1 MIFVTKSFSFL
12 KNVLFLYL
20 LINFNFMPWDPIS
33 FRNHFPF
40 FSNDLD
46 ITYLDNAATTQK
58 NIETINS
65 LSFFYSHF
73 NANVHRGA
81 HYLSIKAT
89 ELFEDARNKIRHF
102 INAKNSNEIIFTKGT
117 TDAINLVAFSY
128 IEQFCKSGD
137 NIITTPIEH
146 HSNFVPWQLA
156 AKRKDLELRVIP
168 FNTNNYTLDLETF
181 KKLVDNNT
189 KIIAITQVSNVLGI
203 ATPVNEIIQF
213 AHSKNIPVLLD
224 AAQSFPHMPIDVQQ
238 LDADFVSLSAHK
250 FYGPTGIGILFGKE
264 KWLAAMPPYQSG
276 GEMID
281 QVSIYHTTFNELP
294 FKFEAGT
301 PNYADAIAWGA
312 TIDFINQYDKK
323 LMFDYEEELW
333 NYAYQKLS
341 SLPFIKIFAIPEQKH
356 YGALS
361 FMLDGIHPYDAATVL
376 DELKIAVRVGH
387 HCAQP
392 LMSILGVSGTIR
404 ASFAPYN
411 TKDDIDKLV
420 EGLKTVYKF
429 FNKNK

>member
-1 MIFVTKSFSFL
+1 
-12 KNVLFLYL
+12 
-20 LINFNFMPWDPIS
+20 MPWDVNT

-40 FSNDLD
+40 YSLDND
-46 ITYLDNAATTQK
+46 IVYLDNAATTQK
-58 NIETINS
+58 NIETIDT
-65 LSFFYSHF
+65 LKFFYSHY

-81 HYLSIKAT
+81 HYLSTKAT
-89 ELFEDARNKIRHF
+89 ELFEDARNKIQNF
-102 INAKNSNEIIFTKGT
+102 INAKNSYEIIFTKGT
-117 TDAINLVAFSY
+117 TEAINLVAFSY

-156 AKRKDLELRVIP
+156 AKRKNLELRVIP
-168 FNTNNYTLDLETF
+168 FNVNNYTLDLAALR
-181 KKLVDNNT
+181 KLVDNNT

-203 ATPVNEIIQF
+203 TTPIKEIIDF
-213 AHSKNIPVLLD
+213 AHSKNIPVLID
-224 AAQSFPHMPIDVQQ
+224 AAQSFPHMAIDVQQ
-238 LDADFVSLSAHK
+238 LDADFLALSAHK

-264 KWLAAMPPYQSG
+264 KWLNAMPPYQSG

-281 QVSIYHTTFNELP
+281 LVTIDKTTFNELP

-301 PNYADAIAWGA
+301 PNFADAIAWGA
-312 TIDFINQYDKK
+312 TIDFISQFDKNQ
-323 LMFDYEEELW
+323 MFNYEEELW
-333 NYAYQKLS
+333 NYTYEKLS
-341 SLPFIKIFAIPEQKH
+341 SLPYIKIFAYPEQKH

-361 FMLDGIHPYDAATVL
+361 FVFNDIHPYDAASIL

-392 LMSILGVSGTIR
+392 LMNLLGVTGTIR

-411 TKDDIDKLV
+411 NKEDIDKLV

-429 FNKNK
+429 FNKN

>member
-1 MIFVTKSFSFL
+1 
-12 KNVLFLYL
+12 
-20 LINFNFMPWDPIS
+20 MPWDVNT

-40 FSNDLD
+40 YSLDND
-46 ITYLDNAATTQK
+46 IVYLDNAATTQK
-58 NIETINS
+58 NIETIDT
-65 LSFFYSHF
+65 LKFFYSHY

-81 HYLSIKAT
+81 HYLSTKAT
-89 ELFEDARNKIRHF
+89 ELFEDARNKIQNF
-102 INAKNSNEIIFTKGT
+102 INAKNSYEIIFTKGT
-117 TDAINLVAFSY
+117 TEAINLVAFSY

-156 AKRKDLELRVIP
+156 AKRKNLELRVIP
-168 FNTNNYTLDLETF
+168 FNVNNYTLDLAALR
-181 KKLVDNNT
+181 KLVDNNT

-203 ATPVNEIIQF
+203 TTPIKEIIDF
-213 AHSKNIPVLLD
+213 AHSKNIPVLID
-224 AAQSFPHMPIDVQQ
+224 AAQSFPHMAIDVQQ
-238 LDADFVSLSAHK
+238 LDADFLALSAHK

-264 KWLAAMPPYQSG
+264 KWLNAMPPYQSG

-281 QVSIYHTTFNELP
+281 LVTIDKTTFNELP

-301 PNYADAIAWGA
+301 PNFADAIAWGA
-312 TIDFINQYDKK
+312 TIDFISQFDKNQ
-323 LMFDYEEELW
+323 MFNYEEELW
-333 NYAYQKLS
+333 NYAYEKLS
-341 SLPFIKIFAIPEQKH
+341 SLPYIKIFAYPEQKH

-361 FMLDGIHPYDAATVL
+361 FVFNDIHPYDAASVL

-392 LMSILGVSGTIR
+392 LMNLLGVTGTIR

-411 TKDDIDKLV
+411 NKDDIDKLV

-429 FNKNK
+429 FNKN

>member
-1 MIFVTKSFSFL
+1 
-12 KNVLFLYL
+12 
-20 LINFNFMPWDPIS
+20 MPWDVNT

-40 FSNDLD
+40 YSLDND
-46 ITYLDNAATTQK
+46 IVYLDNAATTQK
-58 NIETINS
+58 NIETIDT
-65 LSFFYSHF
+65 LKFFYSHY

-81 HYLSIKAT
+81 HYLSTKAT
-89 ELFEDARNKIRHF
+89 ELFEDARNKIQNF
-102 INAKNSNEIIFTKGT
+102 INAKNSYEIIFTKGT
-117 TDAINLVAFSY
+117 TEAINLVAFSY

-156 AKRKDLELRVIP
+156 AKRKNLELRVIP
-168 FNTNNYTLDLETF
+168 FNVNNYTLDLAALR
-181 KKLVDNNT
+181 KLVDNNT

-203 ATPVNEIIQF
+203 TTPIKEIIDF
-213 AHSKNIPVLLD
+213 AHSKNIPVLID
-224 AAQSFPHMPIDVQQ
+224 AAQSFPHMAIDVQQ
-238 LDADFVSLSAHK
+238 LDADFLALSAHK

-264 KWLAAMPPYQSG
+264 KWLNAMPPYQSG

-281 QVSIYHTTFNELP
+281 LVTIDKTTFNELP

-301 PNYADAIAWGA
+301 PNFADAIAWGA
-312 TIDFINQYDKK
+312 TIDFISQFDKNQ
-323 LMFDYEEELW
+323 MFNYEEELW
-333 NYAYQKLS
+333 NYTYEKLS
-341 SLPFIKIFAIPEQKH
+341 SLPYIKIFAYPEQKH

-361 FMLDGIHPYDAATVL
+361 FVFNDIHPYDAASVL

-392 LMSILGVSGTIR
+392 LMNLLGVTGTIR

-411 TKDDIDKLV
+411 NKDDIDKLV

-429 FNKNK
+429 FNKN

>member
-1 MIFVTKSFSFL
+1 
-12 KNVLFLYL
+12 
-20 LINFNFMPWDPIS
+20 MPWDVNS

-40 FSNDLD
+40 YSLDND
-46 ITYLDNAATTQK
+46 IVYLDNAATTQK
-58 NIETINS
+58 NIETIDT
-65 LSFFYSHF
+65 LKFFYSHF

-89 ELFEDARNKIRHF
+89 ELFEDARNKIQNF
-102 INAKNSNEIIFTKGT
+102 LNAKNSYEIIFTKGT
-117 TDAINLVAFSY
+117 TEAINLVAFSY

-156 AKRKDLELRVIP
+156 AKRKNLELRVIP
-168 FNTNNYTLDLETF
+168 FNVNNYTLDLEAF

-203 ATPVNEIIQF
+203 ATHINEIIDF
-213 AHSKNIPVLLD
+213 AHSKNIPVLID
-224 AAQSFPHMPIDVQQ
+224 AAQSFPHMAIDVQQ
-238 LDADFVSLSAHK
+238 LDADFLALSAHK

-264 KWLAAMPPYQSG
+264 KWLNAMPPYQSG

-281 QVSIYHTTFNELP
+281 LVTIDKTTFNELP

-301 PNYADAIAWGA
+301 PNFADAIAWGA
-312 TIDFINQYDKK
+312 TLDFISQFDKNQ
-323 LMFDYEEELW
+323 MFNYEEELW
-333 NYAYQKLS
+333 NYAYEKLS
-341 SLPFIKIFAIPEQKH
+341 SLPYIKIFVYPEQKH

-361 FMLDGIHPYDAATVL
+361 FVFNDIHPYDAASVL

-392 LMSILGVSGTIR
+392 LMNLLDVTGTIR

-411 TKDDIDKLV
+411 NKDDIDKLV

-429 FNKNK
+429 FNKN

>member
-1 MIFVTKSFSFL
+1 
-12 KNVLFLYL
+12 
-20 LINFNFMPWDPIS
+20 MPWDVNT

-40 FSNDLD
+40 YSLDND
-46 ITYLDNAATTQK
+46 IVYLDNAATTQK
-58 NIETINS
+58 NIETIDT
-65 LSFFYSHF
+65 LKFFYSHY

-81 HYLSIKAT
+81 HYLSTKAT
-89 ELFEDARNKIRHF
+89 ELFEDARNKIQNF
-102 INAKNSNEIIFTKGT
+102 INAKNSYEIIFTKGT
-117 TDAINLVAFSY
+117 TEAINLVAFSY

-156 AKRKDLELRVIP
+156 AKRKNLELRVIP
-168 FNTNNYTLDLETF
+168 FNVNNYTLDLAALR
-181 KKLVDNNT
+181 KLVDNNT

-203 ATPVNEIIQF
+203 TTPIKEIIDF
-213 AHSKNIPVLLD
+213 AHSKNIPVLID
-224 AAQSFPHMPIDVQQ
+224 AAQSFPHMAIDVQQ
-238 LDADFVSLSAHK
+238 LDADFLALSAHK
-250 FYGPTGIGILFGKE
+250 FYGPTGIGILFGNE
-264 KWLAAMPPYQSG
+264 KWLNAMPPYQSG

-281 QVSIYHTTFNELP
+281 LVTIDKTTFNELP

-301 PNYADAIAWGA
+301 PNFADAIAWGA
-312 TIDFINQYDKK
+312 TIDFISQFDKNQ
-323 LMFDYEEELW
+323 MFNYEEELW
-333 NYAYQKLS
+333 NYAYEKLS
-341 SLPFIKIFAIPEQKH
+341 SLPYIKIFAYPEQKH

-361 FMLDGIHPYDAATVL
+361 FVFNDIHPYDAASIL

-392 LMSILGVSGTIR
+392 LMNLLGVTGTIR

-411 TKDDIDKLV
+411 NKDDIDKLV

-429 FNKNK
+429 FNKN

>member
-1 MIFVTKSFSFL
+1 
-12 KNVLFLYL
+12 
-20 LINFNFMPWDPIS
+20 MPWNPIS

-40 FSNDLD
+40 FSTDID

-58 NIETINS
+58 NTETIDS
-65 LSFFYSHF
+65 LNFFYSHF

-89 ELFEDARNKIRHF
+89 ELFEDARSKIQHF
-102 INAKNSNEIIFTKGT
+102 INAKNSHEVIFTKGT
-117 TDAINLVAFSY
+117 TDSINLVAFSY
-128 IEQFCKSGD
+128 IEQFCNAGD

-156 AKRKDLELRVIP
+156 AKRKNLDFRVIP
-168 FNTNNYTLDLETF
+168 FDHTSFELDLNAF
-181 KKLVDNNT
+181 KKLVDSNT

-203 ATPVNEIIQF
+203 ATPINEIIDF
-213 AHSKNIPVLLD
+213 AHSRNIPVIVD

-238 LDADFVSLSAHK
+238 LDLDFLALSAHK
-250 FYGPTGIGILFGKE
+250 CYGPTGIGILYGKE

-281 QVSIYHTTFNELP
+281 QVSIDNSTFNELP

-312 TIDFINQYDKK
+312 TIDFINQYDKN
-323 LMFDYEEELW
+323 LMFDYEEDLW
-333 NYAYQKLS
+333 NYAYEKLS
-341 SLPFIKIFAIPEQKH
+341 SLPYINVFAHPEQKH

-361 FMLDGIHPYDAATVL
+361 FVFNDIHPYDAASVL

-392 LMSILGVSGTIR
+392 LMNLFGITGTIR

-411 TKDDIDKLV
+411 TKDEIDKLV

-429 FNKNK
+429 FNK

>member
-1 MIFVTKSFSFL
+1 
-12 KNVLFLYL
+12 
-20 LINFNFMPWDPIS
+20 MPWDVNS

-40 FSNDLD
+40 YSLNND
-46 ITYLDNAATTQK
+46 IVYLDNAATTQK
-58 NIETINS
+58 NIETIDTLN
-65 LSFFYSHF
+65 FFYSHF

-89 ELFEDARNKIRHF
+89 ELFEDARNKIQNF
-102 INAKNSNEIIFTKGT
+102 INAKNSYEIIFTKGT
-117 TDAINLVAFSY
+117 TEAINLVAFSY

-156 AKRKDLELRVIP
+156 AKRKNLELRVIP
-168 FNTNNYTLDLETF
+168 FNVNNYTLDLAAF
-181 KKLVDNNT
+181 RKLVDNNT

-203 ATPVNEIIQF
+203 ATNINEIIDF
-213 AHSKNIPVLLD
+213 AHSKNIPVLID
-224 AAQSFPHMPIDVQQ
+224 AAQSFPHMSIDVQK
-238 LDADFVSLSAHK
+238 LDADFLALSAHK

-264 KWLAAMPPYQSG
+264 KWLNAMPPYQSG

-281 QVSIYHTTFNELP
+281 LVTIDKTTFNELP

-301 PNYADAIAWGA
+301 PNFADAIAWGS
-312 TIDFINQYDKK
+312 TIDFISQFDKNQ
-323 LMFDYEEELW
+323 MFNYEEELW
-333 NYAYQKLS
+333 NYAYEKLS
-341 SLPFIKIFAIPEQKH
+341 SLPYIKIFACPEQKH

-361 FMLDGIHPYDAATVL
+361 FVFNDIHPYDAASVL

-392 LMSILGVSGTIR
+392 LMNLLGVTGTIR

-411 TKDDIDKLV
+411 NKDDIDKLV

-429 FNKNK
+429 FNKN